1 MSENGDVRKKLSFT
15 VAADSDRLDFVS
27 FHEGV
32 NWDWPEKHRDGVKI
46 EVRTPEIRG
55 VGGTRLDVTHQW
67 MRRNTVMTYVHLDEP
82 IVRDD
87 EFTFVVDI
95 FWPAMCLPFVRGES
109 PDSFLASFAETAGV
123 VEFRIVLPKRWVVR
137 FDHLGLTPSRDDY
150 VLTASVDR
158 EGRTVASLV
167 VRDLPGYRK
176 VGLKLDLPSVA
187 A

>member
-67 MRRNTVMTYVHLDEP
+67 VRRNTVMTYVHLDEP

-95 FWPAMCLPFVRGES
+95 FWPAMCLPFVRGKRS
-109 PDSFLASFAETAGV
+109 DSFLASFAETAGV